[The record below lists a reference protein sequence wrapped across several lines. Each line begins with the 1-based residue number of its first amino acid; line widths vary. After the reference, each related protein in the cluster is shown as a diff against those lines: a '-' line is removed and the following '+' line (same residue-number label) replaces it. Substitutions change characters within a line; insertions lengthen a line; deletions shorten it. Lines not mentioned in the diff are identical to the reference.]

1 MKPRSTKVLIK
12 FTRGKSIRRPRMANH
27 DDKIVI
33 KIEFDE
39 GDNYVSLN
47 DLLSYHIHY
56 LEIKSN

>member
-1 MKPRSTKVLIK
+1 
-12 FTRGKSIRRPRMANH
+12 MAYH
-27 DDKIVI
+27 DDKIEI